1 MGQRFQRITG
11 KKELFQKIFET
22 RTIQELDALAE
33 EILTC
38 CIGYFQ
44 KREKGYSAN
53 VEKAMEFIRVNY
65 GKDLS
70 IDDVAASVFLSSGY
84 LSIIF
89 KEETGYTVLEYIT
102 AIRMSKAKELVL
114 QGPGLKVKEIAER
127 WDIIMCRALSGI
139 LRSTMEKHR
148 WHIGRMQM
156 ESKHPDIRRME
167 QLLR

>member
-1 MGQRFQRITG
+1 M
-11 KKELFQKIFET
+11 
-22 RTIQELDALAE
+22 LAE

-102 AIRMSKAKELVL
+102 AIRMGKAKELVL
-114 QGPGLKVKEIAER
+114 QGPGLKVKEIAEQ
-127 WDIIMCRALSGI
+127 LGYNNVQSF
-139 LRSTMEKHR
+139 
-148 WHIGRMQM
+148 
-156 ESKHPDIRRME
+156 IRYFKKYYGETPMAYRKNADGK
-167 QLLR
+167 